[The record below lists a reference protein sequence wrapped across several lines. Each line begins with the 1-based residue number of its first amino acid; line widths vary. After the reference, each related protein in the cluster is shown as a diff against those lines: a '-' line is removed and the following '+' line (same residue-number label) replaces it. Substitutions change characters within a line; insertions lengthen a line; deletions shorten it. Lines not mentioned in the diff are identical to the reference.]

1 MKAKL
6 VCYSLGGMDATKRRN
21 FQREMNGFR
30 DFSNNGK
37 YVYDRD
43 GLLQSTGSERMGLSI
58 LTKQSNAPK
67 IVKLLKKYGAKI
79 HTFNVL
85 TRKRL

>member
-6 VCYSLGGMDATKRRN
+6 VCYSLGKLDATKRRN
-21 FQREMNGFR
+21 FQREMNGFK

-37 YVYDRD
+37 YVYERD

-58 LTKQSNAPK
+58 LTKQSDAPK
-67 IVKLLKKYGAKI
+67 ILKLLKRYGARI
-79 HTFNVL
+79 HTFDVL
-85 TRKRL
+85 TRKKL